1 MKEKFRAKWR
11 APLALLLGLALALS
25 LVTAVPVAASP
36 ADWYVTEG
44 GAGNK
49 DGTSWDNAFDSIQAA
64 VNAASGGDTIMVA
77 AGTYNEN
84 VVVWKAVTIKSAVKH
99 GAVVVG
105 QAVGVCAS
113 WAWDVFRVI
122 ADGATVEGFDVR
134 MYTPSPWDSQS
145 RDGIAVK
152 ASGVTVK
159 DNRVTQ
165 PGTLP
170 FTGWVQGTG
179 WAISVIPDDASPGGT
194 CGATVANPNEELS
207 GVTIEGNEISG
218 IRSGGIWVTGTD
230 CLIKNNKVEHTQY
243 TGILLAPYGSK
254 YGHKNT
260 ITGNEL
266 TNCGT
271 QWNYDDGIRFG
282 GNAQGNTATYN
293 TITGSSRDG
302 IRNVAS
308 ASGNVAHYNSISG
321 NTGYGVNNQNTD
333 AMFDA
338 SANWWGDASGPTHPM
353 NALGTGDAVSDNVA
367 FVPWLDDTYD
377 VGNPVYLVY
386 IGEEGYES
394 IQEAVDAA
402 EPGDT
407 ITVGPGIYVGDI
419 VISQNVTLV
428 APAGAKLEGTGLGPV
443 VTIEDYTVTIEG
455 FEIDPG
461 TDGIYIKLISAGEV
475 VTIQN
480 VDIYRNTGH
489 GINVGE
495 VFGTLEV
502 FNSNIYENKEGG
514 INIDLVGEGGIVVI
528 NFNTIVGNDEFN
540 SYYGLYVNNW
550 GEGVI
555 IDARYNWWGDVSGPE
570 DPAAYEVTGYQA
582 YGDKVSANV
591 DFEPWLLE
599 EVDPEVT
606 PTTYDKT
613 LALKDG
619 WTLVSSNKEVATGTV
634 WIGTTPLV
642 DEELEEE
649 ATILAYKYTAGT
661 GYTQVTLATQ
671 LTSVDAYYVKTIG
684 GGGVGIIYS
693 DAAPGVVTKN
703 LGEGWNIISAASE
716 TMNAY
721 TLLVQLR
728 GTEIEVGITT
738 LVVQGGYN
746 QFMVSSFWPLV
757 TDAEWEALV
766 DEKLMLS
773 PFGGFWVHM
782 NTAKTFGVIPD

>member
-1 MKEKFRAKWR
+1 
-11 APLALLLGLALALS
+11 
-25 LVTAVPVAASP
+25 
-36 ADWYVTEG
+36 
-44 GAGNK
+44 
-49 DGTSWDNAFDSIQAA
+49 
-64 VNAASGGDTIMVA
+64 VA
-77 AGTYNEN
+77 AGTYTEAASINPGADLTLQGAGRDVTTWIAPADDVSRMYCITSALNGYTGTTTIDVSGFTFSVEDN
-84 VVVWKAVTIKSAVKH
+84 VISDSGMAILINRAYDGPLYLDIHDNKFIETTT
-99 GAVVVG
+99 
-105 QAVGVCAS
+105 
-113 WAWDVFRVI
+113 I
-122 ADGATVEGFDVR
+122 ADETANSMLLCHNRYAARVDGEAPVKIYNNLDYTNGGITMSNSQAFDIYNNTFDGGSSALYIGYGCPENTTVGNHHIYNNTFKNASSAYPDPPW
-134 MYTPSPWDSQS
+134 PSVYFAYYGS
-145 RDGIAVK
+145 
-152 ASGVTVK
+152 
-159 DNRVTQ
+159 
-165 PGTLP
+165 
-170 FTGWVQGTG
+170 GTG
-179 WAISVIPDDASPGGT
+179 MTFLPS
-194 CGATVANPNEELS
+194 
-207 GVTIEGNEISG
+207 TIES
-218 IRSGGIWVTGTD
+218 
-230 CLIKNNKVEHTQY
+230 
-243 TGILLAPYGSK
+243 
-254 YGHKNT
+254 NT
-260 ITGNEL
+260 FEDNDVAIGYSMESDIT
-266 TNCGT
+266 
-271 QWNYDDGIRFG
+271 YPADIIRFNNFDNNTEAVRVFG
-282 GNAQGNTATYN
+282 TYATSVNAEN
-293 TITGSSRDG
+293 
-302 IRNVAS
+302 
-308 ASGNVAHYNSISG
+308 
-321 NTGYGVNNQNTD
+321 
-333 AMFDA
+333 
-338 SANWWGDASGPTHPM
+338 NWWGDASGPTHPM

-502 FNSNIYENKEGG
+502 FNSNIYENNDRG

-649 ATILAYKYTAGT
+649 ATILAYKYTAGV